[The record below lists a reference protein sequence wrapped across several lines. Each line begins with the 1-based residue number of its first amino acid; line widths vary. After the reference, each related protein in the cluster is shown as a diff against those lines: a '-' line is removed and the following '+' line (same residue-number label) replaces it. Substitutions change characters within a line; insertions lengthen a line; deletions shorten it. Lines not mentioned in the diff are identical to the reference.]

1 MRRNRKQT
9 DKKSA
14 IVNELIGL
22 VLLLASIFLAV
33 SLFTFQPENYPLFAK
48 TSSVGAE
55 GSTGIVGTFLAQY
68 LVFALGHSAYSIPLI
83 LFFWSCSCFL
93 QRVPEKKILKLVGFF
108 IFMFAASGFMSL
120 LGQGEDRFES
130 GGFVGFYFAELFET
144 YFGPVGGYFISG
156 FLLFLSFILATEFL
170 IFPLIKVI
178 ALGAWEGIFF
188 LGEKLR
194 DMWGSLTSIEWRLPK
209 LNLKWGRKDTV
220 NEKKEKSELVD
231 FLRRANRAMGR
242 KGSKLKTEEKKETVE
257 TPSLFKEPPPPLK
270 ITKYGSTQVP
280 QSDEEALQEHERR
293 KNLLNTFL
301 NKKNKTSEPETAQK
315 TKSAAPSKKETAAVL
330 AQAEALKNGILE
342 TEAVVKP
349 VSESPEKN
357 GERKT
362 QVTGGS
368 DRNGSQ
374 PSAVVPAPQEE
385 EVPVKPYV
393 NPPLSL
399 FEKPDM
405 SEIGDEDVI
414 AQSALLERTMANF
427 GIEAK
432 VVEVEQGPVITRY
445 EVLPAPGV
453 RVNQITTLADDIALA
468 MKSPSIRFIAPIPGK
483 SAVGIEIPNL
493 QRSTVSMREL
503 LELDLYQEAKT
514 KQKLPLLLGKKANG
528 EPLIA
533 DLADMPH
540 LLVAG
545 TTGSGKTVCMNSM
558 IIGLVASRGPEDLRF
573 VMVDPK
579 MVELA
584 NYNALPHM
592 LMPVVTDSRKAALTL
607 QGVVLEMEQRYNML
621 AAAGVRNIQA
631 FNTRDFV
638 EGEMLDGKPLAR
650 KIPYIVVVIDELAD
664 LMLVAKDKVETAI
677 QRLAQLSRAVGIH
690 LVLATQKPCVDVITG
705 VIKANLPARI
715 AFQVTSKIDSR
726 IILDTGGADKL
737 IGKGDMLFQPPGSP
751 KPLRA
756 QSTFI
761 QDHEIKKVIDY
772 LKEFT
777 APRYEAAITESAK
790 NGSVGG
796 AYDSEKDELYDDA
809 VRVVWETQQASVSTL
824 QRRLGLGY
832 ARAARIMDMMEQQ
845 GIVGPPRGAKPR
857 EILLGQETEEVSSS
871 Q

>member
-1 MRRNRKQT
+1 MTRNQKRLEKR
-9 DKKSA
+9 SA
-14 IVNELIGL
+14 IVNEVIGF
-22 VLLLASIFLAV
+22 VLLLASIFLVV
-33 SLFTFQPENYPLFAK
+33 SLLTFRPENYPLFAK
-48 TSSVGAE
+48 NSASGTA

-68 LVFALGHSAYSIPLI
+68 LVFALGRSAYSIPLI
-83 LFFWSCSCFL
+83 LFFWASSFFL
-93 QRVPEKKILKLVGFF
+93 QRVPEKKVLKLVGFF
-108 IFMFAASGFMSL
+108 VFMFAASGFMAL
-120 LGQGEDRFES
+120 FAQGEARFQS
-130 GGFVGFYFAELFET
+130 GGFVGYYFAGLFET
-144 YFGPVGGYFISG
+144 YFGPVGGYFISS

-170 IFPLIKVI
+170 IFPLVKLFALVI
-178 ALGAWEGIFF
+178 WEGMLFIV
-188 LGEKLR
+188 EKTQALF
-194 DMWGSLTSIEWRLPK
+194 GLLLSIEWKLPS
-209 LNLKWGRKDTV
+209 LNKKRSQKGV
-220 NEKKEKSELVD
+220 AEKAEKSELVE
-231 FLRRANRAMGR
+231 FLRRANRAVSR
-242 KGSKLKTEEKKETVE
+242 KAAKERTEEPKEGSE
-257 TPSLFKEPPPPLK
+257 TPSLFKEPPPALK
-270 ITKYGSTQVP
+270 IRTYSSSMAP
-280 QSDEEALQEHERR
+280 QTDEEAHKEHERR
-293 KNLLNTFL
+293 KDLFNKFL
-301 NKKNKTSEPETAQK
+301 SKKKGKAETPETTSKEKPTA
-315 TKSAAPSKKETAAVL
+315 SSKKEAA
-330 AQAEALKNGILE
+330 AIEAKAEALKNEVLQS
-342 TEAVVKP
+342 EAVLKP
-349 VSESPEKN
+349 VKNDGLEGSGYTAETPAARSTPEV
-357 GERKT
+357 E
-362 QVTGGS
+362 
-368 DRNGSQ
+368 
-374 PSAVVPAPQEE
+374 PQLTEVREAE
-385 EVPVKPYV
+385 EVPLKPYI
-393 NPPLSL
+393 NPPVNL
-399 FEKPDM
+399 FEKPPVSDVG
-405 SEIGDEDVI
+405 EEDVI
-414 AQSALLERTMANF
+414 AQSQLLERTMASF

-445 EVLPAPGV
+445 EILPAPGV

-493 QRSTVSMREL
+493 QRASVSMREL
-503 LELDLYQEAKT
+503 LELELYQEAKR
-514 KQKLPLLLGKKANG
+514 KQRLPLLLGKKANG

-558 IIGLVASRGPEDLRF
+558 IIGLVASHGPEDLRF

-592 LMPVVTDSRKAALTL
+592 LMPVVTDSKKAALTL
-607 QGVVLEMEQRYNML
+607 QGVVMEMEQRYNLL
-621 AAAGVRNIQA
+621 AAAGVRNIHA
-631 FNTRDFV
+631 FNTREFI
-638 EGEMLDGKPLAR
+638 EGEKLDGKPIPK

-664 LMLVAKDKVETAI
+664 LMLVARDKVETAI

-690 LVLATQKPCVDVITG
+690 LVLATQKPSVDVITG

-761 QDHEIKKVIDY
+761 QDEEIKRIIEY
-772 LKEFT
+772 MKEFT
-777 APRYEAAITESAK
+777 APRYDAAITEMGKSG
-790 NGSVGG
+790 GSGVNL
-796 AYDSEKDELYDDA
+796 DSDKDELYDDA

-857 EILLGQETEEVSSS
+857 EILVGQEATEEVSS
-871 Q
+871 